1 MRRKLGEGVFST
13 VYEAFNIKADISCAI
28 KVISKTKLREHK
40 VHEELMIQE
49 LEILDKLE
57 NPHIVHVFDICEDV
71 NNIYIVMEL
80 MTHGTLMQKLS
91 TIKENQA
98 SLNEQDAAKIVYQI
112 LIALNFLHKQNVIH
126 RNLKLE
132 NIMVDLERIDEE
144 QTSLICKVTDFGYAK
159 ALEKD
164 QKETL
169 SFGVPIYMAPELV

>member
-1 MRRKLGEGVFST
+1 
-13 VYEAFNIKADISCAI
+13 
-28 KVISKTKLREHK
+28 
-40 VHEELMIQE
+40 
-49 LEILDKLE
+49 
-57 NPHIVHVFDICEDV
+57 
-71 NNIYIVMEL
+71 MEL
-80 MTHGTLMQKLS
+80 IIHGTLMQKLS

-126 RNLKLE
+126 QNLKLE